1 MEKVKLRLLSAVKRK
16 KKEKVPYYMLL
27 QNTKD
32 SKMKDREFEFGCVC
46 FSFSLSS
53 FFASFIVLFF
63 LFIVYSDLN

>member
-1 MEKVKLRLLSAVKRK
+1 
-16 KKEKVPYYMLL
+16 MLL